1 MGLVACEACGKQISE
16 AAASCPGCG
25 HPRGQVIE
33 VAEPPRPMRSPG
45 SLDLTDPV
53 HAIGVGLVLL
63 FLAFVC
69 WLIWAQLS

>member
-1 MGLVACEACGKQISE
+1 M
-16 AAASCPGCG
+16 
-25 HPRGQVIE
+25 
-33 VAEPPRPMRSPG
+33 AEPPRPMRSPG